1 MLQYEVADCLT
12 RIKNGYAVSK
22 AVVTV
27 RKTKLNIQLLRV
39 MQEQGSI
46 KGVEMKSDDPYHMDV
61 ELAYSQGRP
70 SLRDVKI
77 HSRPAIRKYY
87 KAKDIPLFKSGLSY
101 GVISTSG
108 GLMTTHQA
116 KKAGVGGEL
125 ICIVE

>member
-22 AVVTV
+22 PVVTV
-27 RKTKLNIQLLRV
+27 RKTKLNIQLLSV
-39 MQEQGSI
+39 MQSQGSI
-46 KGVEMKSDDPYHMDV
+46 KGVAMKEDDQYHIDV
-61 ELAYSQGRP
+61 ELAYSGGRP
-70 SLRDVKI
+70 AMRDVKV
-77 HSRPAIRKYY
+77 HSRPAIRRYY

-101 GVISTSG
+101 GIISTSK

-116 KKAGVGGEL
+116 KKTGVGGEL